1 MLQATKLQKGDLFS
15 VKLSGSI
22 DENAD
27 FATIVGS
34 PEGSRMEVSAK
45 EITRINS
52 QGIKAWLKY
61 FLGVVAKGMQ
71 LRFIECST
79 ATVEQFNMI
88 SNFGCGGTVESIY
101 VPYICRDCSKELLGL
116 YRVSDL
122 KKIAMKVPELN
133 CPHCQGSAI
142 FDDVHHEYFAFMS
155 RK

>member
-15 VKLSGSI
+15 VKLSGSV
-22 DENAD
+22 DETVD
-27 FATIVGS
+27 FSALVGS

-61 FLGVVAKGMQ
+61 FQGVAAKGIQ

-88 SNFGCGGTVESIY
+88 SNFHCGGAVESIY
-101 VPYICRDCSKELLGL
+101 VPYICRHCSKELLGL

-122 KKIAMKVPELN
+122 KKIAMKVPELT
-133 CPHCQGSAI
+133 CPHCQGEAV
-142 FDDVHHEYFAFMS
+142 FDDVSQEYFAFMS